1 MNNYIQKELLESEG
15 RDVKTIS
22 TEFYFIYP
30 KANSKVVT
38 GQCTENSTAKGISYR
53 KGRLAGFEGFAAV
66 EPTVETH
73 SIPHSNSALITD
85 ENMFYG
91 VC

>member
-1 MNNYIQKELLESEG
+1 MQKEFRESEG
-15 RDVKTIS
+15 GDVKTIS

-38 GQCTENSTAKGISYR
+38 GQCTENSAVKGISYR
-53 KGRLAGFEGFAAV
+53 KDCLAGFAGFAAV